1 MLPDI
6 SITSFDLLSFSILVL
21 ISCLVSGTI
30 LYLLRK
36 WLYWFFAFI
45 AAIGIIFAVADDVQ
59 LDLRFNLKSRF
70 TIAVGAGL
78 VFIFIIALVWWHFPP
93 SSGLSE

>member
-21 ISCLVSGTI
+21 ISCLVSGI
-30 LYLLRK
+30 IIYLLRK

-45 AAIGIIFAVADDVQ
+45 AVIGIIYAVADDVQ

-70 TIAVGAGL
+70 TVAVGAGL
-78 VFIFIIALVWWHFPP
+78 VIIFVLALLWWHFR
-93 SSGLSE
+93 SSPGVSD